1 MGMFETD
8 AELEPDPVIEFYKKD
23 IDRTLIRENLRLTV
37 EQRFDKLMAL
47 QRVAEELCYIGR
59 EDLVIGLTDA
69 ALRAIDWPPA
79 NGRRQQRAPRR

>member
-1 MGMFETD
+1 MFETD
-8 AELEPDPVIEFYKKD
+8 TVLPPDPVIEAYKKD
-23 IDRTLIRENLRLTV
+23 VDRTLIRENLRLTV

-69 ALRAIDWPPA
+69 ALRAIDWQPTSAHHPQPILH
-79 NGRRQQRAPRR
+79 R